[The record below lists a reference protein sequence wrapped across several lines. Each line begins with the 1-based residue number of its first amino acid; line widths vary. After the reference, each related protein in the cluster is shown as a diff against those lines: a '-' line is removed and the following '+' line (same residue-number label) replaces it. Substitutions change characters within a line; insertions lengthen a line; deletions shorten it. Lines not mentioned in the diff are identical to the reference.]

1 MIKFLLNFLNN
12 ARISK
17 RHLSLEIKS
26 ENSPGVVPVNQVVGV
41 ARILVKLPHRVV
53 TESSHSKHLVL
64 RLSEQLAETR
74 QDRMQLHG
82 GKDGWLVQVPG
93 TEVDVDDQLLC
104 RASWGSLCPRN
115 RPQYFHTHDHGGLPG
130 SVYSSF
136 CPPRSCHPY
145 LMSSLFTSRPQW
157 RSKELFMFSSS
168 KSPFSKQTF
177 FSLCSSDFQIAK
189 CLRYSL
195 PLSFL
200 FSWADLPPLISN
212 EFCHEIVVWI

>member
-1 MIKFLLNFLNN
+1 MISFCFLNN

-64 RLSEQLAETR
+64 RLSEQLAKTR

-115 RPQYFHTHDHGGLPG
+115 RPQYFHTHWPWWTAWEWYTQVSAHPGHVTPISCQASSHLVLSGGAKN
-130 SVYSSF
+130 
-136 CPPRSCHPY
+136 C
-145 LMSSLFTSRPQW
+145 
-157 RSKELFMFSSS
+157 
-168 KSPFSKQTF
+168 
-177 FSLCSSDFQIAK
+177 LCS
-189 CLRYSL
+189 
-195 PLSFL
+195 PLARAPSP
-200 FSWADLPPLISN
+200 S
-212 EFCHEIVVWI
+212 